1 MDGNRKWVFAV
12 ESFWGSP
19 DDRLD
24 GRRRSGRMYF
34 RRPPHPLLSRHINYY
49 WCVSD
54 TPRRESVH
62 VVPSGTLEVVFNLGG
77 NTNRIGGPSELASFT
92 PYADA
97 VVSGAQ
103 GRYFVIDVRAHAS
116 IVGVHFRP
124 GGAYALLGVPP
135 GTLSDA
141 HADLDAVWGARASE
155 LLGRLRAAIDP
166 EARFRILDG
175 EFMQRLCRATMPRD
189 EVRYALRRLAG
200 TNARVDSVAAE
211 VDLSHRRFIAL
222 FAEQV
227 GVTPKVFSRV
237 GRFQRTWSLARNG
250 VSRDWAELALTAGY
264 FDQSHLI
271 REFVSLSGLPPTEF
285 LQRSADAKG
294 HHAAV
299 AGRRG

>member
-1 MDGNRKWVFAV
+1 
-12 ESFWGSP
+12 
-19 DDRLD
+19 
-24 GRRRSGRMYF
+24 MYF
-34 RRPPHPLLSRHINYY
+34 RRRPHPLLSRHINYY

-77 NTNRIGGPSELASFT
+77 DKNRIGGPSEPTSFT

-116 IVGVHFRP
+116 LIGVHFRP
-124 GGAYALLGVPP
+124 GGAFALLGVPP
-135 GTLSDA
+135 GALSDA
-141 HADLDAVWGARASE
+141 HANLDAVWGARASE
-155 LLGRLRAAIDP
+155 LLERLRATVNL

-175 EFMQRLCRATMPRD
+175 EFLQRLRGAAMPRD
-189 EVRYALRRLAG
+189 EVCFALRRLGG

-211 VDLSHRRFIAL
+211 VELSHRRFIAL

-227 GVTPKVFSRV
+227 SVTPKVFSRV
-237 GRFQRTWSLARNG
+237 GRFQRTWSLVRRG
-250 VSRDWAELALTAGY
+250 VSRDWAELALTGGY

-271 REFVSLSGLPPTEF
+271 REFVSLSGLSPTEF

-299 AGRRG
+299 AGRQG

>member
-1 MDGNRKWVFAV
+1 
-12 ESFWGSP
+12 
-19 DDRLD
+19 
-24 GRRRSGRMYF
+24 MYF
-34 RRPPHPLLSRHINYY
+34 RRRPHPLLARHINYY

-62 VVPSGTLEVVFNLGG
+62 VVPSGTLEVVLNLGG
-77 NTNRIGGPSELASFT
+77 DKNRIGGPSEASGFT

-103 GRYFVIDVRAHAS
+103 SRYFVIDVRAHAKL
-116 IVGVHFRP
+116 IGVHFRP
-124 GGAYALLGVPP
+124 GGAFALLGVPP
-135 GTLSDA
+135 GALSDA
-141 HADLDAVWGARASE
+141 HANLDALWGAPASE
-155 LLGRLRAAIDP
+155 LLERLRGAINS

-175 EFMQRLCRATMPRD
+175 EFMQRLGRATMPRD
-189 EVRYALRRLAG
+189 EVRFALRRLAG
-200 TNARVDSVAAE
+200 TNARVHSVAAE

-227 GVTPKVFSRV
+227 GVKPKVFSRV

-250 VSRDWAELALTAGY
+250 MSRDWAELALTGGY
-264 FDQSHLI
+264 FDQPHLI
-271 REFVSLSGLPPTEF
+271 REFVSLSGLPPTQF